1 MNTQTHEKDKG
12 KIYKSNPKATHT
24 MSCVCVHVSFTAAR
38 KANKSPPKAPKVPVP
53 TSPSS
58 HLPQVLHHLTLTSPT
73 SDSLQTAQPSMSSS
87 ALHRHMCTNTVQ
99 ETENTYMYVD
109 LDSSTESDTEE
120 VPTTSLRQRIP
131 AKNLTLCSASRDQL
145 IQTSLST
152 AQSVCKA
159 SQRSNSPSQCDVW
172 ARVSTSDEQPTS
184 ESHYCQGFIELG
196 REDRFVEKC
205 SPWDCGLCF
214 LQMIFTL

>member
-1 MNTQTHEKDKG
+1 MRKTKERYT
-12 KIYKSNPKATHT
+12 KATHT
-24 MSCVCVHVSFTAAR
+24 CACIHVSFTAAR
-38 KANKSPPKAPKVPVP
+38 KANKSPPKMPVPTSP

-58 HLPQVLHHLTLTSPT
+58 HLPQILHHLTLASPT

-120 VPTTSLRQRIP
+120 VPTTSLRERIS
-131 AKNLTLCSASRDQL
+131 ARKLTLCSASQDQL

-159 SQRSNSPSQCDVW
+159 SQRSNSPSQW

-196 REDRFVEKC
+196 REDRFVEKNTSVVRGIVGC
-205 SPWDCGLCF
+205 VSYE
-214 LQMIFTL
+214 

>member
-1 MNTQTHEKDKG
+1 
-12 KIYKSNPKATHT
+12 
-24 MSCVCVHVSFTAAR
+24 
-38 KANKSPPKAPKVPVP
+38 
-53 TSPSS
+53 
-58 HLPQVLHHLTLTSPT
+58 
-73 SDSLQTAQPSMSSS
+73 MSSS

-120 VPTTSLRQRIP
+120 VPTTSLRERIS
-131 AKNLTLCSASRDQL
+131 ARKLTLCSASQDQL

-159 SQRSNSPSQCDVW
+159 SQRSNSPSQW

-196 REDRFVEKC
+196 REDRFVEKNTSVVRGIVGC
-205 SPWDCGLCF
+205 VSYE
-214 LQMIFTL
+214 